1 MTRIA
6 LLAISVISALFGVTG
21 IVVGFLTGTTHNV
34 VIGLIFLAVG
44 YANYYEEREELS
56 RSDRADK

>member
-6 LLAISVISALFGVTG
+6 LLAIVAISVLLGVTG
-21 IVVGFLTGTTHNV
+21 IVMGIVTGSVHNV
-34 VIGLIFLAVG
+34 AIGVMFVAVG
-44 YANYYEEREELS
+44 YANWYEEREELS